1 MLEKKLQKL
10 YFFIIAP
17 AFLIIFLFFISEKLN
32 HAVVL
37 DKAGRLISTTIM
49 VFTAITST
57 ILPVWYKIVLI
68 KKFRNTKKI
77 SLETFAGY
85 QYRII
90 ITVTFSVYW
99 IFPAYL
105 YQLDEMPMIITGFFI
120 LYGLY
125 YYYPSK
131 KKIDAE
137 KKLFKIDD

>member
-10 YFFIIAP
+10 YFFIITP
-17 AFLIIFLFFISEKLN
+17 AFLIIFLFFVSGKLN
-32 HAVVL
+32 HVVVL
-37 DKAGRLISTTIM
+37 DKAGRLISTAIM

-57 ILPVWYKIVLI
+57 ILPVWYKIILM
-68 KKFRNTKKI
+68 KKFRTNKKI
-77 SLETFAGY
+77 TFETFAGY

-90 ITVTFSVYW
+90 ITVAFSVYW
-99 IFPAYL
+99 VFPAYL
-105 YQLDEMPMIITGFFI
+105 YQLDEMPMVIIGFFV

-137 KKLFKIDD
+137 KKLFEIDD